1 MQINLNEKDFKMKI
15 TDFQKKLIWV
25 VGILFILILWITF
38 PLIFKE
44 WIFTLL
50 VKPPFT
56 PEAFATLGPI
66 GDIFG
71 GLTAFFT
78 SATLI
83 IVMYSAYLQR
93 QANKDAR
100 EAIAEQLRQARE
112 ATAEQLKQ
120 AREATE
126 EQLNQARESTTQQLN
141 LAKSTHEAQIQETKN
156 SFFTS
161 QFYALLNYKNERIKT
176 LTLRNDLDKTIVGYE
191 IFTILRSELIQNI
204 AIKFQEKMDDLNE
217 DIIREEYE
225 NIINRLNNGHR
236 FYEIFTYFEI
246 YSSLFKLVDS
256 ADIDEDQKEF
266 FLNLIR
272 QSATPAEQ
280 ITLFYIAPLW
290 ERLYKSLEGKQIFIS
305 FTPRNVEKFALKFYN
320 KKYFC
325 TSEWYV
331 FFDNQQNQA

>member
-1 MQINLNEKDFKMKI
+1 MRTFGFITAGVFVLAWLFFPNL
-15 TDFQKKLIWV
+15 FQWWAIHVWSIPVDQLDEMGK
-25 VGILFILILWITF
+25 
-38 PLIFKE
+38 
-44 WIFTLL
+44 
-50 VKPPFT
+50 
-56 PEAFATLGPI
+56 LGPL
-66 GDIFG
+66 GDIYG
-71 GLTAFFT
+71 SLNTLFT
-78 SATLI
+78 SVTLI
-83 IVMYSAYLQR
+83 IVVYSAYLQR
-93 QANKDAR
+93 QANKDAKEAVAEQLKQAR
-100 EAIAEQLRQARE
+100 EATAEQLRQAKE

-120 AREATE
+120 ARE
-126 EQLNQARESTTQQLN
+126 STIQQLD
-141 LAKSTHEAQIQETKN
+141 LAQSTHEAQIQETKN

-217 DIIREEYE
+217 DVIREEYE

-246 YSSLFKLVDS
+246 YSSLFKLVDN

-266 FLNLIR
+266 FSNLIR
-272 QSATPAEQ
+272 QSATPSEQ

-290 ERLYKSLEGKQIFIS
+290 ERLYKSLDGKQIFIS

-320 KKYFC
+320 KQYFC

-331 FFDNQQNQA
+331 FFDNEQNPT

>member
-1 MQINLNEKDFKMKI
+1 MNI
-15 TDFQKKLIWV
+15 TDFQKRFLWV
-25 VGILFILILWITF
+25 LVILFILILWITF

-44 WIFTLL
+44 WVFSLL

-56 PEAFATLGPI
+56 PESYASLGPI

-100 EAIAEQLRQARE
+100 EAIAEQLKQAREATAEQLRQAKE

-120 AREATE
+120 ARE
-126 EQLNQARESTTQQLN
+126 STIQQLD
-141 LAKSTHEAQIQETKN
+141 LAQSTHEAQIQETKN

-161 QFYALLNYKNERIKT
+161 QFYSLLNYKNERIKT
-176 LTLRNDLDKTIVGYE
+176 LTLRNDLDRTIVGYE

-204 AIKFQEKMDDLNE
+204 AMKFKENMDDLNV
-217 DIIREEYE
+217 DIIRTEYE
-225 NIINRLNNGHR
+225 NIISRLNNGHR
-236 FYEIFTYFEI
+236 FYEIFSYFEI
-246 YSSLFKLVDS
+246 YTSLFNLVDS
-256 ADIDEDQKEF
+256 ADIDNEQKNF
-266 FLNLIR
+266 FLKLIR
-272 QSATPAEQ
+272 QSATPSEQ
-280 ITLFYIAPLW
+280 ITLFYIAPIW

-305 FTPRNVEKFALKFYN
+305 FSPTNVEKFALKFYN
-320 KKYFC
+320 KDYFC

-331 FFDNQQNQA
+331 FFDEQQNPA